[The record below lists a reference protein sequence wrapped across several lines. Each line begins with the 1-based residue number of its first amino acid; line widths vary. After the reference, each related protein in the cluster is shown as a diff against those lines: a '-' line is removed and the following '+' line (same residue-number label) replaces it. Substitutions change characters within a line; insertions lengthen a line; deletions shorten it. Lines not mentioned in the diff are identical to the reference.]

1 MGEFVCIFLFLF
13 LFLLAIL
20 YSRSVICLLNNLNR
34 IFFLI
39 SDCCRNLFIESVY
52 VCTICSATHV
62 SSRYYLPYLPA
73 CCVFCSS
80 SVSVI
85 ENNTQYFMIM
95 LITLFEKT
103 SVSAGFTRPLFIKWF
118 DEVRTRSEQAIAT
131 ILSEL

>member
-1 MGEFVCIFLFLF
+1 MYFFVSFLFS
-13 LFLLAIL
+13 LAIL

-34 IFFLI
+34 IFFSSYQIAAVIYSLN
-39 SDCCRNLFIESVY
+39 RFMY
-52 VCTICSATHV
+52 VQFALPLMYPVGT
-62 SSRYYLPYLPA
+62 RYYLPYLPA

>member
-1 MGEFVCIFLFLF
+1 MCFFFCFHSQFYILVLLFVFLIIWTVF
-13 LFLLAIL
+13 
-20 YSRSVICLLNNLNR
+20 
-34 IFFLI
+34 FFLI

-62 SSRYYLPYLPA
+62 SSRYYLPYLPS